1 MVDFISHPPHAI
13 LYLKAQVLQSHES
26 FIVQAFAFPA
36 VHVLRHH
43 RVAKHLKQL
52 PQQERNV
59 VPRLRV
65 DHLRQWMSLNVLLNV
80 LTLISVVLVVRG
92 AHVTVP
98 RQT

>member
-1 MVDFISHPPHAI
+1 MADFVFHPPHAI
-13 LYLKAQVLQSHES
+13 LYLEAQVLQSDES

-52 PQQERNV
+52 SQQKRNV
-59 VPRLRV
+59 VPRLSV
-65 DHLRQWMSLNVLLNV
+65 DKLRQRMSLNVLLNV
-80 LTLISVVLVVRG
+80 IILISVVLVVRCT
-92 AHVTVP
+92 HVTVP